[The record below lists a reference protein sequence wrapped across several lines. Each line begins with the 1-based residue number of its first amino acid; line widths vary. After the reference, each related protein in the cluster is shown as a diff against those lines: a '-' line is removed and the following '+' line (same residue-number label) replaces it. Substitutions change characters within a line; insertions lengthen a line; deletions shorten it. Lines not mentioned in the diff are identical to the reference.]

1 MPRFSALLAAILI
14 PVISGLLP
22 EQRYHLNPDE
32 LNRVQLENPLSDS
45 YLHTDHFFKAVHA
58 GNSEFE
64 YTITTDDIDTPLGK
78 SFSELAAQVIHE
90 TTVTGNLFDGHQYFS
105 LDNSET
111 AANILAIDPL
121 FIIDCNENKPAI
133 GDYYVGTSGSTHP
146 SVKLQSNN
154 GAQKGFIFSRQ
165 VIQVLNVQDSSCK
178 KVMTELVHP
187 IQILDTKTV
196 SQISFPYNHIYI
208 PGERRLAE
216 NYFSSPNPPL
226 LLCDDEKVTSKM
238 GSIHK
243 TGEDT
248 KTVSGIPIHYAY
260 ALDLKGN
267 ECIDAE
273 ATAPG
278 SINFN
283 HARGTEAI
291 RKNIDLGYGIKCT
304 NCYSFIGASVLV
316 VFNIFGGKMSTF
328 AFQAKQEGGAGFNI
342 ELSIKDPTF
351 SGSKFINLANAGK
364 PISIPIVAGLTFD
377 IGFGGAWATVKGSGS
392 AKGSASLSS
401 GYTLVE
407 EDYIMYANSKW
418 SAKHTLTK
426 SNRIKPVYSVSGF
439 KVSSVSL
446 TAIVMLSAKI
456 TYSLG
461 GSIPVVNVGAAIDF
475 SSILTATL
483 QYVKKGRQYKMAFLH
498 LFPGEKATLLSAF
511 STPKGVTQRQ
521 LSDGSQT
528 AMYSPGD
535 KIRFHIR
542 YEGLNPN
549 ERHELYF
556 NIHNDKTQGT
566 GYPVATSTFTTTK
579 TGNGETAVE
588 WTVPHDTKFMQKE
601 NEKPATYFSVHSS
614 ARLDR
619 FYTPNR
625 IKLLQKHNHKESSI
639 IEFPHNGA
647 VVPTDRHINIR
658 WDKNGLKQFVH
669 QPGTDGM
676 GSQKTPLKVN
686 LIIVAINSKGQ
697 RRAYELANHVFNNG
711 IYKIQ
716 LSDILRSLGT
726 HFFIVIHD
734 AGEYNRIAW
743 HDGTFTLAK
752 TGANL
757 RKNNETNSLIPAYII
772 PPFVEGSLPL
782 WDYSNSSIIHYREHR
797 MLAGPASCPN
807 SAVSIMLQLE
817 FGFDGF
823 TVLGKQI
830 SIGNVRS
837 SPFVIIPQT
846 NICL

>member
-1 MPRFSALLAAILI
+1 MPKFFALFATLAL
-14 PVISGLLP
+14 SMTNGLLP
-22 EQRYHLNPDE
+22 EQRYPLNPDE
-32 LNRVQLENPLSDS
+32 LNRVQRENPLSDS
-45 YLHTDHFFKAVHA
+45 YLHTDHFFRALHT
-58 GNSEFE
+58 GDSEFE
-64 YTITTDDIDTPLGK
+64 YTITTDDIETPLGK
-78 SFSELAAQVIHE
+78 SFSELASQVIHE
-90 TTVTGNLFDGHQYFS
+90 TTVTGSFFDGHQYFS

-165 VIQVLNVQDSSCK
+165 VIQVLNIQDSSCK

-187 IQILDTKTV
+187 IQVLDTKTT
-196 SQISFPYNHIYI
+196 SQISFPYNHVYI
-208 PGERRLAE
+208 PGERRLSE

-248 KTVSGIPIHYAY
+248 KTVSGVPIHYAY
-260 ALDLKGN
+260 ALDVKGN

-291 RKNIDLGYGIKCT
+291 RKSIDLGYGIKCT

-328 AFQAKQEGGAGFNI
+328 AFEAKDEGGAGFNI
-342 ELSIKDPTF
+342 ELSIKDPSF
-351 SGSKFINLANAGK
+351 SGSKYFNLAGPGK

-418 SAKHTLTK
+418 SAKHTLTN
-426 SNRIKPVYSVSGF
+426 SNRLKPVYSVTGF

-483 QYVKKGRQYKMAFLH
+483 QYVKKGGQYNMAFLI
-498 LFPGEKATLLSAF
+498 
-511 STPKGVTQRQ
+511 QRQ
-521 LSDGSQT
+521 LSDVLT
-528 AMYSPGD
+528 TYSPGD
-535 KIRFHIR
+535 KIHFHIK

-549 ERHELYF
+549 EHHELYF
-556 NIHNDKTQGT
+556 NIHNDKIQGT

-579 TGNGETAVE
+579 TGSGTAAVE

-601 NEKPATYFSVHSS
+601 NEKPETYFSVHSS

-639 IEFPHNGA
+639 IEYPHNGA
-647 VVPTDRHINIR
+647 VVPTDRPITIK

-676 GSQKTPLKVN
+676 GSQKIPLKVN

-697 RRAYELANHVFNNG
+697 RRAYELANRVFNNG

-716 LSDILRSLGT
+716 LSDSLRSLGT

-752 TGANL
+752 NGANL
-757 RKNNETNSLIPAYII
+757 RKKNETHSLTPAYII

-782 WDYSNSSIIHYREHR
+782 WDYSNSSIVHYREHR